1 MIWEINLSYP
11 GRPIV
16 IIRVLIE
23 GGRRIKIRKDMMIEA
38 EVRLMPGPGQDPSHG
53 GDLGNLLKARRQ
65 PLEAVKGASKRNA
78 ALLTP

>member
-23 GGRRIKIRKDMMIEA
+23 EAEGSRSEKDMMIEA
-38 EVRLMPGPGQDPSHG
+38 EVRLDARPGQDPSHG